1 MDKREIIKSN
11 NAPEAIGAYS
21 QAVSVSGFLFISG
34 QIPIDKD
41 SNKIVSDDFKVQVK
55 QCLLNISGILKEKKL
70 EIDNIVKI
78 TVYLTDLNK
87 FNILNDVFISFFKGC
102 NYPARAAVEVSRL
115 PKDSQVEID
124 AICYNDN

>member
-41 SNKIVSDDFKVQVK
+41 LNKIVSDDFKVQVK

-87 FNILNDVFISFFKGC
+87 FNILNDVFIDFFKSC